1 MLILH
6 NVPPETDPTF
16 VFPMFG
22 GHLKELDGADSHE
35 FAKMYAKEI
44 KAVNGANNWF
54 LYGYPTLREVVM
66 GLYDFF
72 CQMIEQEIKDRAQE
86 FRK

>member
-1 MLILH
+1 MICT
-6 NVPPETDPTF
+6 NENEPKGTEKKY
-16 VFPMFG
+16 G
-22 GHLKELDGADSHE
+22 E

-44 KAVNGANNWF
+44 KAVSGANNWF

-66 GLYDFF
+66 GLYAFF
-72 CQMIEQEIKDRAQE
+72 CQLIEQEIKDRAQE